1 MCGEEVNHPLHRTQA
16 QRLIRRIVEEGRVVI
31 STHARD
37 QRMSERGI
45 TEDEIFH
52 ALRHGRVDD
61 AELDTRNRWSYKV
74 HAEEVGGA
82 VNILSS
88 KSLRITTVWR
98 EDD

>member
-1 MCGEEVNHPLHRTQA
+1 MCGEEVNHPLHRAQA
-16 QRLIRRIVEEGRVVI
+16 QRLIRRIVEEGRVVV

-52 ALRHGRVDD
+52 ALRQGRVDD
-61 AELDTRNRWSYKV
+61 GKLDTSNRWSYKV
-74 HAEEVGGA
+74 HWEGVGGA

-88 KSLRITTVWR
+88 RSLRVTTVWR
-98 EDD
+98 EDG